1 MDSEKEPAWDSEI
14 TQEIP
19 GLDETREIPFLGLP
33 AHLRHDPILNMLPP
47 LEDRR
52 TLYDRMH
59 PQPLRRRIRHRRG
72 IPLADKI
79 LLGLGVVIG
88 LLTGVLLMSLVMGLF
103 TGV

>member
-1 MDSEKEPAWDSEI
+1 MNDKSRFPDHE
-14 TQEIP
+14 TTVEIP
-19 GLDETREIPFLGLP
+19 RLDDTREMPFPGLP

-72 IPLADKI
+72 MPLADKI
-79 LLGLGVVIG
+79 LLGIGVVIG
-88 LLTGVLLMSLVMGLF
+88 LFAGVLLMSLVMGLF